1 MPSNKAELAARI
13 GVVQPGDS
21 VRGLFFKTV
30 FNLVQR
36 HAGAAA
42 VESVR
47 AQAGLT
53 ADYSEVRSY
62 PAKDFLTLLY
72 TAADALEATVGP
84 EDAVYHACG
93 ETGVTR
99 YSTGPGMLIFGI
111 ISRGDP
117 HKLFAGAQMGYSAAV
132 SYGSREYLST
142 GPKSG
147 TLRVR
152 RDMLPP
158 AYHEGILTGAL
169 KVLGLKGTARARAQG
184 LDRVD
189 YDIQWE

>member
-13 GVVQPGDS
+13 AAVKPGDS

-30 FNLVQR
+30 FDLVGQ
-36 HAGAAA
+36 HAGPPGVEA
-42 VESVR
+42 VREGALATSYWE
-47 AQAGLT
+47 L
-53 ADYSEVRSY
+53 RSY
-62 PAKDFLTLLY
+62 PVQDFLTLLY
-72 TAADALEATVGP
+72 RAADVLEDRLGP
-84 EDAVYHACG
+84 EHAVYHACG

-117 HKLFAGAQMGYSAAV
+117 QKLFAGAQMGYSAAV
-132 SYGSREYLST
+132 SYGNREYVTT

-169 KVLGLKGTARARAQG
+169 KVLGLKGTARAQAHG
-184 LDRVD
+184 IDRVD

>member
-1 MPSNKAELAARI
+1 MPSNKAELVARIAAAR
-13 GVVQPGDS
+13 PGDT

-30 FNLVQR
+30 FDLVEQN
-36 HAGAAA
+36 AGPPALQAVREGVLAASYW
-42 VESVR
+42 E
-47 AQAGLT
+47 L
-53 ADYSEVRSY
+53 RSY
-62 PAKDFLTLLY
+62 PVQDFLTLLY
-72 TAADALEATVGP
+72 RAADVLEGPLGP
-84 EDAVYHACG
+84 ENAVYHACG

-117 HKLFAGAQMGYSAAV
+117 QKLFAGAQMGYSAAV
-132 SYGSREYLST
+132 SYGSREYLTT
-142 GPKSG
+142 GPRSG

-169 KVLGLKGTARARAQG
+169 KVLGLKGSARATAHG
-184 LDRVD
+184 IDRVD

>member
-1 MPSNKAELAARI
+1 MPSNKAELASRI
-13 GVVQPGDS
+13 AAAKPGDS

-30 FNLVQR
+30 FGVLEQHGGR
-36 HAGAAA
+36 PA
-42 VESVR
+42 VEAVR
-47 AQAGLT
+47 VGELAT
-53 ADYSEVRSY
+53 DYWELRSY
-62 PAKDFLTLLY
+62 PVQDFLTLLY
-72 TAADALEATVGP
+72 RAADALEDTLGP
-84 EDAVYHACG
+84 ENAVYHACG

-117 HKLFAGAQMGYSAAV
+117 QKLFAGAQMGYSAAV
-132 SYGSREYLST
+132 SYGSREYLTT
-142 GPKSG
+142 GAKSG

-169 KVLGLKGTARARAQG
+169 KVLGLKGTAKAQAHG
-184 LDRVD
+184 IDRVD

>member
-1 MPSNKAELAARI
+1 MPSNKAELATRI
-13 GVVQPGDS
+13 AAVQPGDS

-30 FNLVQR
+30 FSIIQQHGGLAALELVR
-36 HAGAAA
+36 VGELA
-42 VESVR
+42 R
-47 AQAGLT
+47 
-53 ADYSEVRSY
+53 DYSDLRTY
-62 PAKDFLTLLY
+62 PAQDFLTLLY
-72 TAADALEATVGP
+72 RAADALEDTLGP
-84 EDAVYHACG
+84 ENAVYHACG

-117 HKLFAGAQMGYSAAV
+117 QKLFAGAQMGYSAAV
-132 SYGSREYLST
+132 TYGIREYVTTS
-142 GPKSG
+142 PKSG

-169 KVLGLKGTARARAQG
+169 KVLGLKGTAKAHAHG
-184 LDRVD
+184 VDRVD

>member
-1 MPSNKAELAARI
+1 MPSNKAELATRI
-13 GVVQPGDS
+13 AAAQPGDL

-30 FNLVQR
+30 FSLIQQR
-36 HAGAAA
+36 
-42 VESVR
+42 
-47 AQAGLT
+47 AGLAVLERVRVDALAT
-53 ADYSEVRSY
+53 DYSDLRTY

-72 TAADALEATVGP
+72 RAADALEDVVGP
-84 EDAVYHACG
+84 EHAVFFACG

-99 YSTGPGMLIFGI
+99 YATGPGMLIFGI

-117 HKLFAGAQMGYSAAV
+117 QKLFAGAQMGYRAAV
-132 SYGSREYLST
+132 TYGSREYVTT

-152 RDMLPP
+152 GDMLPP

-169 KVLGLKGTARARAQG
+169 TVLGLKGSARAHAHG
-184 LDRVD
+184 VDRVD
-189 YDIQWE
+189 YDIRWE

>member
-1 MPSNKAELAARI
+1 MPSNKAELASRI
-13 GVVQPGDS
+13 AAAKPGDS

-30 FNLVQR
+30 FSVLEQHGGR
-36 HAGAAA
+36 SALEA
-42 VESVR
+42 VRVGEL
-47 AQAGLT
+47 AT
-53 ADYSEVRSY
+53 DYWELRSY
-62 PAKDFLTLLY
+62 PVQDFLTLLY
-72 TAADALEATVGP
+72 RAADALENTLGP
-84 EDAVYHACG
+84 ENAVYHACG

-117 HKLFAGAQMGYSAAV
+117 QKLFAGAQMGYSAAV
-132 SYGSREYLST
+132 SYGSREYLTT
-142 GPKSG
+142 GAKSG

-169 KVLGLKGTARARAQG
+169 KVLGLKGTAKAQAHG
-184 LDRVD
+184 IDRVD

>member
-1 MPSNKAELAARI
+1 MPSNKAELATRI
-13 GVVQPGDS
+13 AAAQPGDC

-30 FNLVQR
+30 FNLVQK
-36 HAGAAA
+36 HGGAAA
-42 VESVR
+42 LEAVR
-47 AQAGLT
+47 VGELA
-53 ADYSEVRSY
+53 ADFSDLRTY
-62 PAKDFLTLLY
+62 PVQQFLTLLY
-72 TAADALEATVGP
+72 RAADVLEDTVGP

-117 HKLFAGAQMGYSAAV
+117 QKLFAGAQMGYSAAV
-132 SYGSREYLST
+132 TYGSREYVTT

-169 KVLGLKGTARARAQG
+169 KVLGLKGTAKARAHG
-184 LDRVD
+184 VDRVD

>member
-1 MPSNKAELAARI
+1 MPSNKAELAVRI
-13 GVVQPGDS
+13 AAAQPGDS

-30 FNLVQR
+30 FSLIQQ
-36 HAGAAA
+36 HAGLAALA
-42 VESVR
+42 GVR
-47 AQAGLT
+47 VGELSG
-53 ADYSEVRSY
+53 DYSELRSY
-62 PAKDFLTLLY
+62 PVRDFLTLLY
-72 TAADALEATVGP
+72 RAADALEDTLGP
-84 EDAVYHACG
+84 ENAVFHACG

-117 HKLFAGAQMGYSAAV
+117 QKLFAGAQMGYSAAV
-132 SYGSREYLST
+132 SYGSREYLAT

-147 TLRVR
+147 TLHVR

-169 KVLGLKGTARARAQG
+169 KVLGLKGTARAHAQG
-184 LDRVD
+184 VDRVD

>member
-1 MPSNKAELAARI
+1 MPSNKAELATRI
-13 GVVQPGDS
+13 AAAQPGDA

-30 FNLVQR
+30 FSLIQK
-36 HAGAAA
+36 HAGPAALEA
-42 VESVR
+42 VRVGEL
-47 AQAGLT
+47 AT
-53 ADYSEVRSY
+53 DYSELRTY
-62 PAKDFLTLLY
+62 PVKDFLTLLY
-72 TAADALEATVGP
+72 RAADVLEDTLGP
-84 EDAVYHACG
+84 ENAVFHACG

-99 YSTGPGMLIFGI
+99 YSTGPGMIIFGI

-117 HKLFAGAQMGYSAAV
+117 QKLFAGAQMGYSAAV
-132 SYGSREYLST
+132 TYGSREYLTT
-142 GPKSG
+142 GPRSG

-169 KVLGLKGTARARAQG
+169 KVLGLKGTARAHAHDV
-184 LDRVD
+184 DRVD

>member
-1 MPSNKAELAARI
+1 MPSNKAELAARLAAT
-13 GVVQPGDS
+13 QPGDA
-21 VRGLFFKTV
+21 VRGLFFKAV
-30 FNLVQR
+30 FSLIQQK
-36 HAGAAA
+36 AGLAALEKVRVGELA
-42 VESVR
+42 KDYSDLRTYSVR
-47 AQAGLT
+47 
-53 ADYSEVRSY
+53 E
-62 PAKDFLTLLY
+62 FLNLLY
-72 TAADALEATVGP
+72 VAADALEQEMGT

-93 ETGVTR
+93 ESNVTR

-117 HKLFAGAQMGYSAAV
+117 QKLFSGAQMGYSAAV
-132 SYGSREYLST
+132 TYGTREYVTT

-169 KVLGLKGTARARAQG
+169 KVLGLKGTAKAHPQG
-184 LDRVD
+184 IDRVD
-189 YDIQWE
+189 YDITWE

>member
-1 MPSNKAELAARI
+1 MPSNKAELASRI
-13 GVVQPGDS
+13 AAAKPGDS

-30 FNLVQR
+30 FSVLEKHGGRSV
-36 HAGAAA
+36 AEA
-42 VESVR
+42 VRVGEL
-47 AQAGLT
+47 AT
-53 ADYSEVRSY
+53 DYWELRSY
-62 PAKDFLTLLY
+62 PVQDFLTLLY
-72 TAADALEATVGP
+72 RAADALEDTLGP
-84 EDAVYHACG
+84 ENAVYHACG

-117 HKLFAGAQMGYSAAV
+117 QKLFAGAQMGYSAAV
-132 SYGSREYLST
+132 SYGSREYLTT
-142 GPKSG
+142 GAKSG

-169 KVLGLKGTARARAQG
+169 KVLGLKGTAKAQAHG
-184 LDRVD
+184 IDRVD

>member
-1 MPSNKAELAARI
+1 MPSNKAELASRIAAAR
-13 GVVQPGDS
+13 QGDS

-30 FNLVQR
+30 FSVLEQHGGR
-36 HAGAAA
+36 PA
-42 VESVR
+42 VEAVR
-47 AQAGLT
+47 VGELAT
-53 ADYSEVRSY
+53 DYWELRSY
-62 PAKDFLTLLY
+62 PVQDFLTLLY
-72 TAADALEATVGP
+72 RAADTLEDSLGP
-84 EDAVYHACG
+84 ENAVYHACG

-117 HKLFAGAQMGYSAAV
+117 QKLFAGAQMGYSAAV
-132 SYGSREYLST
+132 SYGSREYLTT

-169 KVLGLKGTARARAQG
+169 KVLGLKGTAKAQAHG
-184 LDRVD
+184 IDRVD

>member
-1 MPSNKAELAARI
+1 MPSNKAELAARLAAT
-13 GVVQPGDS
+13 QPGDA
-21 VRGLFFKTV
+21 VRGLFFKAV
-30 FNLVQR
+30 FSLIQQK
-36 HAGAAA
+36 AGLAALEQVRVGDLA
-42 VESVR
+42 KDYSDLRTYSVR
-47 AQAGLT
+47 
-53 ADYSEVRSY
+53 E
-62 PAKDFLTLLY
+62 FLNLLY
-72 TAADALEATVGP
+72 VAADALEQDLGT

-93 ETGVTR
+93 ESNVTR

-117 HKLFAGAQMGYSAAV
+117 QKLFSGAQMGYSAAV
-132 SYGSREYLST
+132 TYGTREYVTT

-169 KVLGLKGTARARAQG
+169 KVLGLKGTAKAHPQG
-184 LDRVD
+184 IDRVD
-189 YDIQWE
+189 YDITWE

>member
-1 MPSNKAELAARI
+1 MPSNKSELAARLAAT
-13 GVVQPGDS
+13 QPGDA
-21 VRGLFFKTV
+21 VRGLFFKAVFSLIQQKAGLAALETV
-30 FNLVQR
+30 RVGDLAKDYSDLR
-36 HAGAAA
+36 TY
-42 VESVR
+42 SVR
-47 AQAGLT
+47 
-53 ADYSEVRSY
+53 E
-62 PAKDFLTLLY
+62 FLNLLY
-72 TAADALEATVGP
+72 VAADALEQEMGA

-93 ETGVTR
+93 ESNVTR

-117 HKLFAGAQMGYSAAV
+117 QKLFSGAQMGYSAAV
-132 SYGSREYLST
+132 TYGTREYVTT

-169 KVLGLKGTARARAQG
+169 KVLGLKGTAKAHPQG
-184 LDRVD
+184 IDRVD
-189 YDIQWE
+189 YDITWE

>member
-1 MPSNKAELAARI
+1 MPSNKAELADRLAAAR
-13 GVVQPGDS
+13 PGDS

-30 FNLVQR
+30 FNLIEQ
-36 HAGAAA
+36 HGGASA
-42 VESVR
+42 
-47 AQAGLT
+47 LT
-53 ADYSEVRSY
+53 AVRTGELATDFWDVRSY
-62 PAKDFLTLLY
+62 PVQHFLTLLY
-72 TAADALEATVGP
+72 RAADVLEAPLGP
-84 EDAVYHACG
+84 ENTVFHACG

-117 HKLFAGAQMGYSAAV
+117 QKLFAGAQMGYSAAV
-132 SYGSREYLST
+132 SYGSREYLTT
-142 GPKSG
+142 GPRSG

-158 AYHEGILTGAL
+158 AYHEGILTGSL
-169 KVLGLKGTARARAQG
+169 KVLGLKGTVRATAHG
-184 LDRVD
+184 IDRVD

>member
-1 MPSNKAELAARI
+1 MPSNKAELAVRI
-13 GVVQPGDS
+13 AAAQPGDS

-30 FNLVQR
+30 LSIIQQHGGLAALEQVRVGELTTNYSDLRTYPVQ
-36 HAGAAA
+36 
-42 VESVR
+42 
-47 AQAGLT
+47 
-53 ADYSEVRSY
+53 
-62 PAKDFLTLLY
+62 DFLTLLY
-72 TAADALEATVGP
+72 RAADALEDTLGP
-84 EDAVYHACG
+84 ENAVYHACG
-93 ETGVTR
+93 ELGVTR

-117 HKLFAGAQMGYSAAV
+117 QKLFAGAQMGYSAAV
-132 SYGSREYLST
+132 TYGIREYATTS
-142 GPKSG
+142 PKSG

-169 KVLGLKGTARARAQG
+169 KVLGLKGTAKAHAHG
-184 LDRVD
+184 VDRVD